1 MNKWD
6 MNVFKKA
13 VVAAV
18 LLAFSPAINAQD
30 SAEEVGL
37 RGELIYGDKSAKI
50 EVIEYGS
57 FTCPHCAHFA
67 TDVLPKLKAEYV
79 DTGKVRF
86 VFRNFVRDRYDM
98 AVAVTSRCT
107 EGTDTAKAMTETF
120 FAQQKEWM
128 TSDNP
133 YEQMSSIASDAG
145 VSEESLSTCIS
156 DRGLQEH
163 LIEMRNLGIERY
175 QINAVPTI
183 IVNGAK
189 IDAHSYDALKAAI
202 DAAQ

>member
-1 MNKWD
+1 M
-6 MNVFKKA
+6 FKKA